1 MPNSG
6 PRANTVLSAVLKE
19 LLERAKRAQVCL
31 STRFNETESYINE
44 KVNNILNEFNLTEKE
59 SIDLLKFKKT
69 FVHLLNE
76 AHAQARLR
84 LSKLIDA
91 LEKGD
96 ENALIIEQ
104 RSARTLHVRP
114 RGAAWFAIVTARGSM
129 RLPIHGVNS
138 STVFPQILKD
148 AKAIAEAQAGWAAS
162 DEGINGGGGTHPLM
176 DTTQEWQ
183 LLAWAAVR
191 YGTIDVK
198 ISGLFLRKKKR
209 QASCEGCSERI
220 GNIYKKEAKKCGE
233 HTDGATYMVLR

>member
-59 SIDLLKFKKT
+59 SIYLLKFKKT

-209 QASCEGCSERI
+209 QASCRG
-220 GNIYKKEAKKCGE
+220 
-233 HTDGATYMVLR
+233 L